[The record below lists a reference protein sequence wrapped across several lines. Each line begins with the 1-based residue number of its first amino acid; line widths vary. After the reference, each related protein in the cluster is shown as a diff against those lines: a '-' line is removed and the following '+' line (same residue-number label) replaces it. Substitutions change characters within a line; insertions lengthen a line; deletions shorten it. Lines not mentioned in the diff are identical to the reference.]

1 MLEKL
6 VNVVID
12 WFKFSINTSFNKNN
26 KIVIDLFK
34 ILKLDIDTYDEQTST
49 GQFEKRLVY
58 DEQTIVLAK
67 PRMDKKMSKEKELM
81 IIFLSIYQ
89 VKPAEILNKEG
100 EYGKIYSY
108 LFLNNHFI
116 KLLSNNL

>member
-12 WFKFSINTSFNKNN
+12 WFKFSINTSFNRNN

-34 ILKLDIDTYDEQTST
+34 ILKLDIDIYDEETST

-67 PRMDKKMSKEKELM
+67 PRMDKNVKREGVDDYFFIDLSGQACRDFEQRGGIWKDLFIFISKQS
-81 IIFLSIYQ
+81 F
-89 VKPAEILNKEG
+89 
-100 EYGKIYSY
+100 
-108 LFLNNHFI
+108 H
-116 KLLSNNL
+116 